1 LELGCWSRNDSPS
14 NSRANGFYVKKTTG
28 DSARNLL
35 KGLGTATGPGGVAG
49 VWVGRAGGGG
59 CSDDGKEGV
68 QVKKTAAP
76 RRDPSRTSARPVFAM
91 FISALFAI
99 C

>member
-35 KGLGTATGPGGVAG
+35 KGLGTATGPGG
-49 VWVGRAGGGG
+49 G

-68 QVKKTAAP
+68 QVKKTAAS